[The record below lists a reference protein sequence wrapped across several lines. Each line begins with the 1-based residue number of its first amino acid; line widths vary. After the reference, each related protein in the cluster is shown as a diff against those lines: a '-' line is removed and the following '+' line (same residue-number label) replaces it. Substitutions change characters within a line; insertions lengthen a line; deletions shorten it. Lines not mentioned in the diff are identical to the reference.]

1 MKTARSGSFSWKRRR
16 GNPAAVFAGLLSA
29 LFATFLPVRISLS
42 LALRKLTFLAVAASL
57 ALAPV
62 PSAFSEDGSAI
73 AGHASLAD
81 LETTE
86 HGHSHDEDGPMD
98 HSAAHKHGHDPADH
112 SHQFAFLTGGSNHWG
127 MPPAERWPSVLS
139 GSPDGA
145 LDFGIERPPRQS
157 TSL

>member
-1 MKTARSGSFSWKRRR
+1 MKTAKSGMFSWKRRR
-16 GNPAAVFAGLLSA
+16 GNPAAVFARLLSA
-29 LFATFLPVRISLS
+29 LFAIFLPVRISMGP
-42 LALRKLTFLAVAASL
+42 ALRKLTFVAVAASL
-57 ALAPV
+57 ALSPV

-86 HGHSHDEDGPMD
+86 HGHSHDDEGPMD

-112 SHQFAFLTGGSNHWG
+112 SHQFAFLTAGSNQWG
-127 MPPAERWPSVLS
+127 MPPTECWLSVLS

-145 LDFGIERPPRQS
+145 LGLGIERPPRQS